1 MPSLFRFLTVTGTIV
16 ALFSSVLYLL
26 AVKYEPDQQLESKA
40 VPGLKIRKQ

>member
-16 ALFSSVLYLL
+16 ALISSVLYVL
-26 AVKYEPDQQLESKA
+26 AVKYEPALQLESKV